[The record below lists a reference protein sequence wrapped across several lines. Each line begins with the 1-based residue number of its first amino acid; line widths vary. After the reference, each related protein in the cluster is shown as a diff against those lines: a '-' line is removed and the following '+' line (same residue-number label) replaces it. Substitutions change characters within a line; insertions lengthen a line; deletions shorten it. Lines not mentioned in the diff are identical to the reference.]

1 MSARGLLPVSIL
13 LVCSC
18 GAAPEQE
25 LTRAAVEFTAGPLP
39 EDTSFGAAMDLADD
53 LLAVVAEANLLEP
66 DPDAWTGA
74 VSIYRRDGG
83 GWRLEDEQDV
93 PATWL
98 IDPKVHIVDGRVM
111 VVSPADGRCR
121 DPQGDLRAQSGSV
134 YVYEGGP
141 EGWALTAHVCA
152 PDHQTGFGGASTGA
166 GDALIVESTLQYGRP
181 PGVLARVRRVDGWVP
196 EPVAEVASASTQ
208 SSLGADGQRLVR
220 AEMAWPGWTVEVRP
234 LARLG
239 EVERRM
245 TCPEVEE
252 RCLVGLAPG
261 GVLIAA
267 GSTLTRTV
275 DDGAVD
281 TFELAGVGRITHL
294 VTAGRRAAVLDD
306 AGQLFLVPLD
316 GPLGPIAPSLGDLC
330 GASIGAVTLTE
341 SAVAVTCSREDR
353 GWVVPL
359 DVD

>member
-1 MSARGLLPVSIL
+1 MSARGLLPLLIIL
-13 LVCSC
+13 GSAC
-18 GAAPEQE
+18 GAAPEQD
-25 LTRAAVEFTAGPLP
+25 LTRSAVAFTAGPLP
-39 EDTSFGAAMDLADD
+39 EDASFGAAMDLADD
-53 LLAVVAEANLLEP
+53 LLAVVAEANLLES

-74 VSIYRRDGG
+74 VLMYRRDGG
-83 GWRLEDEQDV
+83 GWRLEDQQDV

-98 IDPKVHIVDGRVM
+98 IDPKVHIVEGRVM

-141 EGWALTAHVCA
+141 GGWALTAHVCA
-152 PDHQTGFGGASTGA
+152 PDRQTGFGGGSARA

-196 EPVAEVASASTQ
+196 EPVAEVASASIQ

-220 AEMAWPGWTVEVRP
+220 AEMARPGWTVEVRP

-245 TCPEVEE
+245 TCPEIEG

-267 GSTLTRTV
+267 GSTLTRTA

-281 TFELAGVGRITHL
+281 TFELVGAGRITRL

-306 AGQLFLVPLD
+306 TGQLFLVPLD
-316 GPLGPIAPSLGDLC
+316 EPLAPITPSLGELC
-330 GASIGAVTLTE
+330 EDSIGAVALTE
-341 SAVAVTCSREDR
+341 SAVAVTCSREGR
-353 GWVVPL
+353 GWVAPL
-359 DVD
+359 DAE